1 MFNMYAFGVNTGS
14 QTTFPLING
23 VIHSS
28 LFQFTPRG
36 DKTPSQLVD
45 VIRLA

>member
-1 MFNMYAFGVNTGS
+1 MFKMSASGVDTGC
-14 QTTFPLING
+14 QTTLSLISV
-23 VIHSS
+23 VIHSA
-28 LFQFTPRG
+28 LFQSTPRG